1 MTTLTK
7 QIKKIK
13 AADMNGTATTPP
25 IGGFGRPAQSGNTSL
40 GELEGLF
47 VGYGQVSTAFPYKMQ
62 NMYSSELHDS
72 EIETYVL
79 ENEHLRAEFYPS
91 LGGKLSSLF
100 DKDAGRELLFANPV
114 IRPRNLALRNAW
126 MSGGV
131 EWNCGIFGHH
141 VHTCDQLFVAETA
154 LDDGTP
160 VLRMYEYERIRR
172 AVVQMDF
179 FLPEGSKLL
188 FARMRITNTVPEVTP
203 MYWWSNIAVREE
215 PDGRVITMADG
226 SYVAE
231 GGVSLIPLPVNKGV
245 EVTYPTNTP
254 ISMDYFYK
262 IPEKARKFECYV
274 NSDGYGFVECSTSRL
289 KGRKLFVWG
298 QGAGG
303 DRWQGYLTG
312 EGDDGRYV
320 ELQAGLAH
328 SQYECLPMPPKTTWE
343 WLEGYGAISGDA
355 DKLHGRWK
363 EAQAEASA
371 ALDGII
377 TNDRMEEILCE
388 TYGMATSP
396 AKKLLECG
404 SGWGA
409 LENMRRRHD
418 GEDLMTPHLDFGE
431 VGEEQRDW
439 VHLMEA
445 ECLPEHDPA
454 DVPPSYMLQPEWTKR
469 LEAAARGGDRYN
481 WYTHL
486 HLGLIHLV
494 SGDMAAASAEIERSQ
509 ELRPSPWAV
518 YALAHIALAT
528 DHARDAAVLAIR
540 AALMRPN
547 DLSLAKEA
555 ITYAAQLRM
564 FTNVD
569 EYISTLTD
577 EQKAC
582 GQIKMYMLFT
592 YVKKGDIEAA
602 EQLFLKD
609 GGINVP
615 DIREG
620 ENTVTDLWLELEELK
635 AKRDG
640 REFDRNT
647 AVVPE
652 QFDFRMGVPREKPK
666 FGRAADAQ
674 ARADRGEA

>member
-1 MTTLTK
+1 MTTITK
-7 QIKKIK
+7 QLKKIK

-25 IGGFGRPAQSGNTSL
+25 IAGYGSNPMSGNTSL
-40 GELEGLF
+40 GEREGLF
-47 VGYGQVSTAFPYKMQ
+47 VGYGHVATPFPYRVQ
-62 NMYSSELHDS
+62 NMYSSELRDS

-79 ENEHLRAEFYPS
+79 ENEHLRAEFYPT

-100 DKDAGRELLFANPV
+100 DKDEGRELLFANPV
-114 IRPRNLALRNAW
+114 IRPRNLAIRNAW

-141 VHTCDQLFVAETA
+141 VHTCDPLFVAETA

-160 VLRMYEYERIRR
+160 VLRMYEFERIRR

-179 FLPEGSKLL
+179 FLPEDSKLL

-226 SYVAE
+226 SYVAD
-231 GGVSLIPLPVNKGV
+231 GNVSLIPLPVNKGV

-254 ISMDYFYK
+254 TSMDYFYK
-262 IPEKARKFECYV
+262 IPDKARKFECYV
-274 NSDGYGFVECSTSRL
+274 DADGRGFVECSTSRL
-289 KGRKLFVWG
+289 QGRKLFVWG
-298 QGAGG
+298 QGTGG
-303 DRWQGYLTG
+303 DRWQKYLTG

-355 DKLHGRWK
+355 KKLHGKWK
-363 EAQAEASA
+363 TAQAEASA
-371 ALDGII
+371 ALDAII
-377 TNDRMEEILCE
+377 TDERMEELLE
-388 TYGMATSP
+388 QTYGMATSP
-396 AKKLLECG
+396 AKKLLGRG

-409 LENMRRRHD
+409 LENMRRAHD
-418 GEDLMTPHLDFGE
+418 GESLMTPHLDFGE
-431 VGEEQRDW
+431 VGEEQSDW
-439 VHLMEA
+439 VHLLEA

-469 LEAAARGGDRYN
+469 LSAAASAGDRYN
-481 WYTHL
+481 WYTHFQ
-486 HLGLIHLV
+486 LGLIHFV
-494 SGDMAAASAEIERSQ
+494 SGDIAAATREIERSQ
-509 ELRPSPWAV
+509 ELRPSAWALN
-518 YALAHIALAT
+518 ALTHIALNSG
-528 DHARDAAVLAIR
+528 RSREAAILAIR
-540 AALMRPN
+540 AAHMRPG
-547 DLSLAKEA
+547 DISLAKEA

-564 FTNVD
+564 FTNVE
-569 EYISTLTD
+569 EYIATLSD
-577 EQKAC
+577 EEKAC

-592 YVKKGDIEAA
+592 YVKQGNIEAA
-602 EQLFLKD
+602 ERMFNSD
-609 GGINVP
+609 GGIDVA

-620 ENTVTDLWLELEELK
+620 ENTITDLWLELEELK

-640 REFDRNT
+640 RDFNRNN
-647 AVVPE
+647 AIVPE

-674 ARADRGEA
+674 ARAERGEA

>member
-1 MTTLTK
+1 
-7 QIKKIK
+7 
-13 AADMNGTATTPP
+13 MNGTATTPP
-25 IGGFGRPAQSGNTSL
+25 ISGFGRQPMSGNTSL
-40 GELEGLF
+40 GEREGLF
-47 VGYGQVSTAFPYKMQ
+47 VGYGHVATSFPYKMQ
-62 NMYSSELHDS
+62 DMYSSELRES
-72 EIETYVL
+72 EIVTYVL
-79 ENEHLRAEFYPS
+79 ENEHLRAEFYPT

-114 IRPRNLALRNAW
+114 IRPRNLAIRNAW

-141 VHTCDQLFVAETA
+141 VHTCDPLFVAKTE

-179 FLPEGSKLL
+179 FLPEGSRMLY
-188 FARMRITNTVPEVTP
+188 ARMRITNTLPVVTP

-226 SYVAE
+226 SYVAD
-231 GGVSLIPLPVNKGV
+231 GGVSLIPLPVNNGV

-254 ISMDYFYK
+254 TSMDYFYK

-289 KGRKLFVWG
+289 RGRKLFVWG
-298 QGAGG
+298 QGTGG
-303 DRWQGYLTG
+303 DRWQEYLTG

-355 DKLHGRWK
+355 DKLHGKWK
-363 EAQAEASA
+363 VAQAEASA
-371 ALDGII
+371 ALDRSI
-377 TNDRMEEILCE
+377 TEDALEELLE
-388 TYGMATSP
+388 STYSMAISP
-396 AKKLLECG
+396 AKELLRRG

-409 LENMRRRHD
+409 LENLRRAKD
-418 GEDLMTPHLDFGE
+418 GEDQMTPHLDFGE
-431 VGEEQRDW
+431 VGEEQSDW

-445 ECLPEHDPA
+445 DCMVEHDPA

-469 LEAAARGGDRYN
+469 LECAADGADRYN
-481 WYTHL
+481 WYTQL
-486 HLGLIHLV
+486 QLGLVYLV
-494 SGDMAAASAEIERSQ
+494 SGDTAAATERIERSQ
-509 ELRPSPWAV
+509 ALCPSAWAT
-518 YALAHIALAT
+518 YAMAHIALAES
-528 DHARDAAVLAIR
+528 RPREGAVLAIR
-540 AALMRPN
+540 AAEMRPG

-555 ITYAAQLRM
+555 ITYAAQLHM
-564 FTNVD
+564 FTNVND
-569 EYISTLTD
+569 YIATLS
-577 EQKAC
+577 ESEREC
-582 GQIKMYMLFT
+582 GRIKLYMLFS
-592 YVKKGDIEAA
+592 YVKMGDIEHA
-602 EQLFLKD
+602 EEMFNSD
-609 GGINVP
+609 GGIDVP
-615 DIREG
+615 DVREG
-620 ENTVTDLWLELEELK
+620 ENVVTDLWLELEALK

-640 REFDRNT
+640 REFDRNR
-647 AVVPE
+647 AIVPE
-652 QFDFRMGVPREKPK
+652 KFDFRMGVAKEKSMV
-666 FGRAADAQ
+666 GRAAEAQ